1 MNFTQWIEARNPP
14 RPPDHEEEVRDAQH
28 IYALLKQYSATE
40 GGAWGWH
47 ILPFSHTCRFFKY
60 ASPSRVPFDMMDWM
74 RTNEYPQGAI
84 GYKGQIVAFSK
95 AQVIRDQQRGY
106 GKD

>member
-1 MNFTQWIEARNPP
+1 M
-14 RPPDHEEEVRDAQH
+14 EVRDINH
-28 IYALLKQYSATE
+28 IYELLKQYSLIE

-47 ILPFSHTCRFFKY
+47 VMPFSHECRFFKY
-60 ASPSRVPFDMMDWM
+60 DTPSRVPYSEMDFM
-74 RTNEYPQGAI
+74 RTHEYEKGAI
-84 GYKGQIVAFSK
+84 GWKGQIVPFSK